1 MTTVGGLLEVLP
13 VVKARK
19 NYFSVVK
26 INTRPTR
33 AEQMQDFVDCWSR
46 DAGQVDSRV
55 GLSRAPSS
63 CLRASK
69 NANSKL
75 WLSNRPPLNFLDKE
89 HHQRIKNNINEFIP
103 RVLSP
108 GQERTLGTSSLFRIS
123 LNLILLFCLLI
134 HVCLTTIF
142 LMNVGK
148 SKPEG
153 FWEWIRVN

>member
-1 MTTVGGLLEVLP
+1 MILISLSLSIFPKYRKVISVTTVGGLLEVLP

-19 NYFSVVK
+19 KYFSVVK

-75 WLSNRPPLNFLDKE
+75 
-89 HHQRIKNNINEFIP
+89 
-103 RVLSP
+103 
-108 GQERTLGTSSLFRIS
+108 
-123 LNLILLFCLLI
+123 
-134 HVCLTTIF
+134 
-142 LMNVGK
+142 
-148 SKPEG
+148 
-153 FWEWIRVN
+153 